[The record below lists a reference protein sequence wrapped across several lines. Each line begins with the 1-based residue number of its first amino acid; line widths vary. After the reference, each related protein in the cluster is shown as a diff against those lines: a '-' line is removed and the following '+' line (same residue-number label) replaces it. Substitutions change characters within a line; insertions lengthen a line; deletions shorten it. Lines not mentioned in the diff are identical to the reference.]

1 MIAITSYVVDL
12 TTCVINAIMSPVAV
26 VGNALILAAIWRNPS
41 LRTPSYVLLGGLAIT
56 DFLSGLI
63 SLPFMVATTVVE
75 FTNTMTPF
83 FCFLTGVFLY
93 GIASYLA
100 LNAIFTITLMSVER
114 WLHISRNSMVT
125 VGRVYKAYIAICL
138 LPIPFVVLRLSQSLD
153 GCIYLREDAVEG
165 ILVLLCLLITTVFYS
180 KVFQIIHRHQNQIQA
195 NQPNQNF
202 GQPSIDLVKYK
213 KSVITILYIL
223 AIFAVCYLP
232 SALFLIVMIF
242 YQNFQFS
249 EEVIIVT
256 KVLPTLYFLSSS
268 LNPILYCWR
277 IRDLRIGVKQLLMN
291 IFHQDV

>member
-1 MIAITSYVVDL
+1 
-12 TTCVINAIMSPVAV
+12 
-26 VGNALILAAIWRNPS
+26 
-41 LRTPSYVLLGGLAIT
+41 
-56 DFLSGLI
+56 
-63 SLPFMVATTVVE
+63 
-75 FTNTMTPF
+75 
-83 FCFLTGVFLY
+83 
-93 GIASYLA
+93 
-100 LNAIFTITLMSVER
+100 
-114 WLHISRNSMVT
+114 MVT

-138 LPIPFVVLRLSQSLD
+138 LPIPIVALRLSQSLD

-242 YQNFQFS
+242 YQNFQFT

-256 KVLPTLYFLSSS
+256 KVHMYCQPCIFYPLPLILSSIAGE
-268 LNPILYCWR
+268 LGIYAL
-277 IRDLRIGVKQLLMN
+277 G
-291 IFHQDV
+291 